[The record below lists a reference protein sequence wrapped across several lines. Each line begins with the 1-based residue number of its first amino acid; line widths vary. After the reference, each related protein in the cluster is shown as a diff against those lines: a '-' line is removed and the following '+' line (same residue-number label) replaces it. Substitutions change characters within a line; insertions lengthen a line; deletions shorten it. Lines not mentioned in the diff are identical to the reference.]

1 MALVGAVTQE
11 GTIFLGVGTGGGG
24 KTASRKGNFVNEEDL
39 ITHSLNEQR

>member
-11 GTIFLGVGTGGGG
+11 GTIFLGVGTGG
-24 KTASRKGNFVNEEDL
+24 KTASRKGNFVNEEDP